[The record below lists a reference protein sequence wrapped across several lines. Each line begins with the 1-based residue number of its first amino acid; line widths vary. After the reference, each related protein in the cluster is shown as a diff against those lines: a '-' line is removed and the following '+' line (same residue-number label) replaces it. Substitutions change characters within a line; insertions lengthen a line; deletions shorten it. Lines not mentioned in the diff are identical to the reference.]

1 MTISA
6 GKGLV
11 GGCALLYLGGTSA
24 FVTPGSLATNHLL
37 ASPTAATTRPPTTPL
52 GATSQQRTV
61 RRRRR
66 RTPHAASSS
75 PSMLNPT
82 CSPAMVALPSRGVGP
97 LFMTSGDGES
107 GPGPAAVPV
116 DAELSEPA
124 AAGGGAGEGGAED
137 AVGDPATRAAL
148 KQKLLRK
155 AVATLNRGF
164 VAEESDRLDV
174 EEIIEMLE
182 MENPNPKSCEG
193 FETGSS
199 PLAGRWQLLYTTSLD
214 VLSLQIN
221 PAVTVGKI
229 FQQIESD
236 GRSIQNI
243 IELQPPFAAVNKIL
257 GSSMTTLTARTTFSF
272 CAMFRV
278 KLETE
283 PVSDSRINLKFVR
296 TEIKANSLFGR
307 ELDLPTLG
315 VNIPSAESLEKLIP
329 KGGGSSGGGKA
340 LKEKVEDAKTKA
352 RRLAEKLK
360 NKKKKSENAVDGEEK
375 KEKDDGEG
383 NSSGDG
389 DDVAEAADATP
400 EAEEPSDEEE
410 ASLSPGDD
418 EKASPAPGV
427 EKEASPTPGDEKKAS
442 PAPGND
448 KKASPP
454 GDGEE
459 SSPLA
464 SSLRTPYFESTYVDE
479 DLRVGRTGNGDVF
492 VSIRA

>member
-11 GGCALLYLGGTSA
+11 GGCVLLYLGGTCA
-24 FVTPGSLATNHLL
+24 FVTPGSLAINHRL
-37 ASPTAATTRPPTTPL
+37 ASPTAAAAGTPTTPI

-66 RTPHAASSS
+66 RTPYAASSS
-75 PSMLNPT
+75 PSMLDPT
-82 CSPAMVALPSRGVGP
+82 RSQAMVALPSRGVGP
-97 LFMTSGDGES
+97 LLMTSGDGES

-116 DAELSEPA
+116 DAELSDPA
-124 AAGGGAGEGGAED
+124 AAGGGAGEGGGED
-137 AVGDPATRAAL
+137 AVGDAATRAAL

-155 AVATLNRGF
+155 VATLNRGF
-164 VAEESDRLDV
+164 VAEELDRLDV

-257 GSSMTTLTARTTFSF
+257 GSSMTTLT
-272 CAMFRV
+272 V

-315 VNIPSAESLEKLIP
+315 VDIPSAERLEKLIP

-340 LKEKVEDAKTKA
+340 LKEKVEGAKTKA
-352 RRLAEKLK
+352 RQLAEKLK
-360 NKKKKSENAVDGEEK
+360 GKKKKSDNAVDGDEK
-375 KEKDDGEG
+375 KKDDGEG

-400 EAEEPSDEEE
+400 EAEEQSDKEE
-410 ASLSPGDD
+410 ASPAPGDD
-418 EKASPAPGV
+418 EKASPA
-427 EKEASPTPGDEKKAS
+427 
-442 PAPGND
+442 
-448 KKASPP
+448 P

>member
-1 MTISA
+1 
-6 GKGLV
+6 
-11 GGCALLYLGGTSA
+11 A
-24 FVTPGSLATNHLL
+24 FVTPGSLATNHRL
-37 ASPTAATTRPPTTPL
+37 ASPTAATTWPPTTPL

-66 RTPHAASSS
+66 TPYAASSS
-75 PSMLNPT
+75 PSMLDPT
-82 CSPAMVALPSRGVGP
+82 RSPAMAALPSRGVGP

-257 GSSMTTLTARTTFSF
+257 GSTMTTLTARTTFSF
-272 CAMFRV
+272 FAIFCV

-315 VNIPSAESLEKLIP
+315 VNIPSAERLEKLIP
-329 KGGGSSGGGKA
+329 KGGGSSGGAKA

-360 NKKKKSENAVDGEEK
+360 DKKKKFENAKDGEEK

-400 EAEEPSDEEE
+400 EAKEPSDEEE
-410 ASLSPGDD
+410 ASPSPGDDEKASPSPGDD
-418 EKASPAPGV
+418 EKASPAPG
-427 EKEASPTPGDEKKAS
+427 D
-442 PAPGND
+442 D
-448 KKASPP
+448 KKASPTP

>member
-11 GGCALLYLGGTSA
+11 GGCVLLYLGGTSA
-24 FVTPGSLATNHLL
+24 FVTPGSLATNHRL
-37 ASPTAATTRPPTTPL
+37 ASPTAAAAAGTPTTPI
-52 GATSQQRTV
+52 GATPQQRTV

-66 RTPHAASSS
+66 RTPYAASSS
-75 PSMLNPT
+75 PSMLDPT
-82 CSPAMVALPSRGVGP
+82 RSQAMEALPSRGVGP
-97 LFMTSGDGES
+97 LFMASGDGES

-124 AAGGGAGEGGAED
+124 AAGGGAGEGGGED
-137 AVGDPATRAAL
+137 AVGDPTTRAAL

-257 GSSMTTLTARTTFSF
+257 GSSMTTLTARTTI
-272 CAMFRV
+272 V

-315 VNIPSAESLEKLIP
+315 VDIPSAERLEKLIP

-352 RRLAEKLK
+352 RKLAEKLK
-360 NKKKKSENAVDGEEK
+360 GKKKKSDNAVDGEEK
-375 KEKDDGEG
+375 KKDDGEG

-400 EAEEPSDEEE
+400 EAEEQSDKEE
-410 ASLSPGDD
+410 ASPAPGDD
-418 EKASPAPGV
+418 EKASPA
-427 EKEASPTPGDEKKAS
+427 S
-442 PAPGND
+442 PA
-448 KKASPP
+448 P

>member
-11 GGCALLYLGGTSA
+11 GGCVLLYLGGTSA
-24 FVTPGSLATNHLL
+24 FVTPGSLATNHRL
-37 ASPTAATTRPPTTPL
+37 ASPTAAAAGTPTTPI

-66 RTPHAASSS
+66 RTPYAASSS
-75 PSMLNPT
+75 PSMLDPT
-82 CSPAMVALPSRGVGP
+82 RSPAMAALPSRGVRP
-97 LFMTSGDGES
+97 LLMTSGDGES

-124 AAGGGAGEGGAED
+124 AAGGGAGAGEGGAED
-137 AVGDPATRAAL
+137 AVGDPVTRAAL

-182 MENPNPKSCEG
+182 MENPNSKSCEG

-257 GSSMTTLTARTTFSF
+257 GSSMTTLTAR
-272 CAMFRV
+272 
-278 KLETE
+278 
-283 PVSDSRINLKFVR
+283 
-296 TEIKANSLFGR
+296 
-307 ELDLPTLG
+307 
-315 VNIPSAESLEKLIP
+315 
-329 KGGGSSGGGKA
+329 
-340 LKEKVEDAKTKA
+340 
-352 RRLAEKLK
+352 
-360 NKKKKSENAVDGEEK
+360 
-375 KEKDDGEG
+375 
-383 NSSGDG
+383 
-389 DDVAEAADATP
+389 
-400 EAEEPSDEEE
+400 
-410 ASLSPGDD
+410 
-418 EKASPAPGV
+418 
-427 EKEASPTPGDEKKAS
+427 
-442 PAPGND
+442 
-448 KKASPP
+448 
-454 GDGEE
+454 
-459 SSPLA
+459 
-464 SSLRTPYFESTYVDE
+464 
-479 DLRVGRTGNGDVF
+479 
-492 VSIRA
+492 